1 MISHD
6 RPVSDLSQ
14 VLAGRHLPALDGM
27 RAVAVF
33 IVIAYHG
40 GLGAVP
46 GDLGVSAFFVLSGFL
61 ITWLLLREWRADG
74 SVSLRR
80 FYVRRT
86 LRIFPAYYVFLA
98 VSFVLD
104 RIRNDPWPDGLTA
117 AAAGYAVNYYN
128 ALHGHPPTAIAHAW
142 SLGVEEQFYLLW
154 PAVFLLLAR
163 RGVRVLLPA
172 VAGLVVAV
180 LVWRSFLF
188 LVGGVGT
195 AYVYNAFDTRFD
207 NLGVGCLL
215 AICVERPWF
224 DAVARTVAR
233 RVWLPLV
240 TIVLLVWSR
249 VGIGSAYHYSLG
261 FTVNALLI
269 AVLIVQLLQLSRRT
283 LWSWLEHPVTR
294 FLGVLSYS
302 LYLYHIWG
310 IGAGHQLRFLPP
322 GLQFLAGVLA
332 SIALA
337 SGSYFVI
344 ERPFL
349 ALKRRFEV
357 GVAPARAPVM
367 TTGVAQVATGPRVV
381 AGRP

>member
-1 MISHD
+1 MSSHD
-6 RPVSDLSQ
+6 RPVPDLSQ
-14 VLAGRHLPALDGM
+14 VLSGRHLPALDGM

-269 AVLIVQLLQLSRRT
+269 AVLIVQLLQLSRRA

>member
-6 RPVSDLSQ
+6 RPVPDLSQ
-14 VLAGRHLPALDGM
+14 VLAGGHLPALDGM

-40 GLGAVP
+40 GLGVVP

-269 AVLIVQLLQLSRRT
+269 AVLIVQLLQLSRRA